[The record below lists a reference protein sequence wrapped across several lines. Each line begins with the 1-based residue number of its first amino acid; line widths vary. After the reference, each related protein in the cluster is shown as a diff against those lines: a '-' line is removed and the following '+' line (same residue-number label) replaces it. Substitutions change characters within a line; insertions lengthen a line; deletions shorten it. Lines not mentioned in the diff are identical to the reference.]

1 MLTLTTVLAAEG
13 EPSPLLPHMSE
24 LIVGIIAFGLL
35 FLVLRAKVFPIFE
48 KTFAER
54 HDAIEGGMERAKT
67 AEEEAKELLAQYREQ
82 LADARHEAAR
92 LRETAREQGAQIIA
106 EMREEAQSEARRLLD
121 QAHQQIEADK
131 AQALNSLRAEVG
143 TLATTLAGRIVGE
156 SLEDDARERRV
167 VDRFLE
173 ELEARADGEGSSS
186 ATTGKASAGESP
198 SGSRA

>member
-1 MLTLTTVLAAEG
+1 MDRLAVVLAAEG
-13 EPSPLLPHMSE
+13 EPNPLLPHMSE
-24 LIVGIIAFGLL
+24 LIVGAIAFALL
-35 FLVLRAKVFPIFE
+35 FLVLKWKVFPVFE

-54 HDAIEGGMERAKT
+54 HDAIEGGMDRART

-92 LRETAREQGAQIIA
+92 LRESAREQGAQIIA
-106 EMREEAQSEARRLLD
+106 EMREEAQSESRRLLE

-131 AQALNSLRAEVG
+131 SQALNSLRAEVG

-173 ELEARADGEGSSS
+173 ELEARAASDESSN
-186 ATTGKASAGESP
+186 GKASAGESP
-198 SGSRA
+198 AGSRA